1 MTSLIALLTA
11 ALLTSSPAMAQNIPY
26 QNSGNRWVDDGPSFW
41 DQSEFS
47 DESRGQV
54 QIWNI
59 YPEQKQVTYWTRTKF
74 SKRHVAYL
82 NQTSPGWDKGIITPR
97 KPLGPYLVD
106 CKTQKI
112 SLVLFEEGWLE
123 PVLNPVGEN
132 FPVGE
137 GVCRL
142 AGLWESD

>member
-1 MTSLIALLTA
+1 
-11 ALLTSSPAMAQNIPY
+11 MAQNIPY

-74 SKRHVAYL
+74 SKRPSVAER
-82 NQTSPGWDKGIITPR
+82 DIPR
-97 KPLGPYLVD
+97 IMPRQVGLL
-106 CKTQKI
+106 TQ
-112 SLVLFEEGWLE
+112 SLDD
-123 PVLNPVGEN
+123 
-132 FPVGE
+132 
-137 GVCRL
+137 
-142 AGLWESD
+142 S